1 MLTST
6 RKNINLSTD
15 KNINMKNDNSIFS
28 TRLKQARIL
37 NKLSM
42 DALSAKMNGLISKQA
57 ISKYE
62 SGKMKPNS
70 SVLIALCEALKIDID
85 YLYRPFSLSP
95 ESLNV
100 SFRKKSDTNEKDIN
114 ALKVQIQD
122 QIERYIEIEEILNK
136 KNSAITTSIKIDNL
150 STPSQ
155 MRLAANSL
163 RTEWQIGIDAIA
175 NVQDTLEEH
184 GIKVIMTN
192 APKEFDG
199 VSGIV
204 NNKDFIIV
212 LNNNIDNIERR
223 RFTTL
228 HELCHLLFNEHFSS
242 DLKEREK
249 ERLCD
254 AFANEMLLPSSV
266 INQHFSPNSKI
277 STYELKSLQMSYG
290 ISQDAIMHK
299 LTDLGY
305 INENRYKSYCI
316 RKNKDTNFKKEVEVS
331 IYKENTSNRFQSM
344 VFSALAKHLISI
356 SKAASLLNISEE
368 SVCEQLNII

>member
-6 RKNINLSTD
+6 RKSINLSTD

-122 QIERYIEIEEILNK
+122 QIERYIGF
-136 KNSAITTSIKIDNL
+136 
-150 STPSQ
+150 
-155 MRLAANSL
+155 
-163 RTEWQIGIDAIA
+163 TE
-175 NVQDTLEEH
+175 
-184 GIKVIMTN
+184 
-192 APKEFDG
+192 
-199 VSGIV
+199 
-204 NNKDFIIV
+204 
-212 LNNNIDNIERR
+212 
-223 RFTTL
+223 
-228 HELCHLLFNEHFSS
+228 LF
-242 DLKEREK
+242 
-249 ERLCD
+249 
-254 AFANEMLLPSSV
+254 
-266 INQHFSPNSKI
+266 
-277 STYELKSLQMSYG
+277 
-290 ISQDAIMHK
+290 
-299 LTDLGY
+299 
-305 INENRYKSYCI
+305 
-316 RKNKDTNFKKEVEVS
+316 
-331 IYKENTSNRFQSM
+331 
-344 VFSALAKHLISI
+344 
-356 SKAASLLNISEE
+356 
-368 SVCEQLNII
+368 